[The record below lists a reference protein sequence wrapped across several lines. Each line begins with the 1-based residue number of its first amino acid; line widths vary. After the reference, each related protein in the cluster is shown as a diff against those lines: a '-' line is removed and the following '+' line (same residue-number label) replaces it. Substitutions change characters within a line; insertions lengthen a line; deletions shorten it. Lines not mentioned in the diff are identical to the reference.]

1 MPMLNK
7 ANGRLLW
14 KFWNW
19 QIALQGITGLA
30 HSCLPNQAE
39 NSLSV
44 LRTCFQGSV

>member
-1 MPMLNK
+1 MLNK

-19 QIALQGITGLA
+19 KIALQGITGLA